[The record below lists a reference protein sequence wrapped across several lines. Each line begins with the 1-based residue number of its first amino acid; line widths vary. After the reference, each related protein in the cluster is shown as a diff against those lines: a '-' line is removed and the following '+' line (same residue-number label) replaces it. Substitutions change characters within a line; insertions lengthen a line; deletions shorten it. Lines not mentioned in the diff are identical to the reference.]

1 MRALIWFLGL
11 CFFAVAAALLAHYNN
26 GAVVVILP
34 FWQVKVS
41 FTLNFLLLALFLIFL
56 FGYGLVRSIA
66 FSLALPARARAW
78 RKTRRQKQ
86 GDDAL
91 GEALRFL
98 FEGRYGHALRVA
110 ESAWQA
116 GRAPD
121 VAALVAARAAQR
133 LRKPE
138 EVKLWL
144 ERAESVLPRM
154 VASDMIAAE
163 TALEQGDF
171 QSALARLE
179 RLHGRHIAAL
189 RLELRARQQLG
200 DAEGMLK
207 LLRQLEKRGGMQ
219 AEPAAAIR
227 RKAHEMALAQRR
239 EDAASLLAYYDALR
253 RNERSPRLT
262 LAVCRHLAR
271 LGEEARAARLIE
283 AALAEGEWSSD
294 LAALYGELG
303 TADSTAEVEDA
314 LAASRALTAR
324 IAAADGW
331 LVRHPE
337 DSRLLL
343 TLGRLC
349 ERQKL
354 WGKAQSY
361 LEASLALR
369 PSRETYLTLA
379 RLMDTLGDAARANQ
393 LFRQA
398 AECDNAS

>member
-11 CFFAVAAALLAHYNN
+11 CFFAVAAALLAHYND
-26 GAVVVILP
+26 GVVFVVLP
-34 FWQVKVS
+34 TWQAS
-41 FTLNFLLLALFLIFL
+41 FTLNFLLLALFLAFL
-56 FGYGLVRSIA
+56 FGYGFVRSIA
-66 FSLALPARARAW
+66 FTLTLPARARAW
-78 RKTRRQKQ
+78 RTTRRHKQ

-91 GEALRFL
+91 GEAIRLL
-98 FEGRYGHALRVA
+98 FEGRYGHALRAA

-116 GRAPD
+116 QHMPD
-121 VAALVAARAAQR
+121 IAALIAARAAQR
-133 LRKPE
+133 LREPE
-138 EVKLWL
+138 KVKLWL
-144 ERAESVLPRM
+144 ERAESVLPRIA
-154 VASDMIAAE
+154 ASDMIAAE

-179 RLHGRHIAAL
+179 RLQGRHIAAL

-227 RKAHEMALAQRR
+227 RKAHEMALAQRQ
-239 EDAASLLAYYDALR
+239 EDAALLLAYYDGLR
-253 RNERSPRLT
+253 HSERSPRLT
-262 LAVCRHLAR
+262 LSVCRHLAR
-271 LGEEARAARLIE
+271 LGEEVRAAKLIE

-303 TADSTAEVEDA
+303 TGDSSAEVEDA
-314 LAASRALTAR
+314 LAVSRTLTAR

-331 LVRHPE
+331 LMRHPE

-361 LEASLALR
+361 LEAALALK
-369 PSRETYLTLA
+369 PSRETCLTLA
-379 RLMDTLGDAARANQ
+379 RLMDTLGDTTRANR

-398 AECDNAS
+398 AECDNPP